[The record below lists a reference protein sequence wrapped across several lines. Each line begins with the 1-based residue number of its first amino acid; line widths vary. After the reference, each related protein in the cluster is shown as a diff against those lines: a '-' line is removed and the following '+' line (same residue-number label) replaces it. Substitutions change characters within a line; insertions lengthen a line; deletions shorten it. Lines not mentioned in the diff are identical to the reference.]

1 MPAKKTM
8 KKTAKK
14 TAKPVA
20 KAKTIEEKCDYAEKC
35 ACECKC
41 GSHSQLPVY
50 LLVGMLVATLTVL
63 VVSVGFNMS
72 VRDIFRPATYIY
84 NGKFD
89 ADVKNEKKDE
99 SGITIISA
107 GAAIDMTKNKSGFI
121 IVGEENDISSDA
133 FARRV
138 ASLVEGEEGIYRYDV
153 KVEEN
158 TDDIRAKNILG
169 IYDEVPTI
177 VYVKNG
183 GVYDRIDDVKDIED
197 LKVFLSKYLPTEED

>member
-20 KAKTIEEKCDYAEKC
+20 KTIEKKCDCAEKC
-35 ACECKC
+35 ACKDCKC
-41 GSHSQLPVY
+41 GGHNQLPIY

-63 VVSVGFNMS
+63 IVSVSFNLS

-133 FARRV
+133 FAP
-138 ASLVEGEEGIYRYDV
+138 
-153 KVEEN
+153 
-158 TDDIRAKNILG
+158 KNILG
-169 IYDEVPTI
+169 VYDEVPTI

-183 GVYDRIDDVKDIED
+183 AVYDRIDDVKDIDD
-197 LKVFLSKYLPTEED
+197 LTVFLSKYLPTKED

>member
-8 KKTAKK
+8 KKTTKK
-14 TAKPVA
+14 TAKPAV
-20 KAKTIEEKCDYAEKC
+20 KTVEKKCDCAEKC

-41 GSHSQLPVY
+41 GGHSQLPVY

-107 GAAIDMTKNKSGFI
+107 GAAIDMAKNKSGFI

-177 VYVKNG
+177 AYVKNG

>member
-8 KKTAKK
+8 KKTTKK
-14 TAKPVA
+14 TAKPAV
-20 KAKTIEEKCDYAEKC
+20 KTVEKKCDCAEKC

-41 GSHSQLPVY
+41 GGHSQLPVY

-107 GAAIDMTKNKSGFI
+107 GAAIDMAKNKSGFI

-197 LKVFLSKYLPTEED
+197 LRVFLSKYLPTEED

>member
-20 KAKTIEEKCDYAEKC
+20 KTIEKKCDCAEKC
-35 ACECKC
+35 ACKDCKC
-41 GSHSQLPVY
+41 GGHSQLSIY

-63 VVSVGFNMS
+63 IVSVSFNLS

-107 GAAIDMTKNKSGFI
+107 GAAIDMAKNKSGFI

-138 ASLVEGEEGIYRYDV
+138 AGLVEGEEGIYRYDV

-197 LKVFLSKYLPTEED
+197 LKVFLSKYLPTKED

>member
-14 TAKPVA
+14 STKPAV
-20 KAKTIEEKCDYAEKC
+20 KTVEKKCDCAEKC

-41 GSHSQLPVY
+41 GGHNQLPIY
-50 LLVGMLVATLTVL
+50 LLVGMLVAALTVL
-63 VVSVGFNMS
+63 VISVSFNLS

-107 GAAIDMTKNKSGFI
+107 GAAIDMAKNKSGFI

-138 ASLVEGEEGIYRYDV
+138 ASLVEGEEGIYRYNT
-153 KVEEN
+153 KVEED
-158 TDDIRAKNILG
+158 TDDTRAKNILG
-169 IYDEVPTI
+169 IYEEVPTI

>member
-8 KKTAKK
+8 KKTTKK
-14 TAKPVA
+14 TAKPAV
-20 KAKTIEEKCDYAEKC
+20 KTVEKKCDCAEKC

-41 GSHSQLPVY
+41 GGHSQLPVY

-153 KVEEN
+153 KVEGN

>member
-20 KAKTIEEKCDYAEKC
+20 KTIEKKCDCAEKCDCKD
-35 ACECKC
+35 CKC
-41 GSHSQLPVY
+41 GGHNQLPIY

-63 VVSVGFNMS
+63 IVSVSFNLS
-72 VRDIFRPATYIY
+72 VRDIFRPVTYIY

-107 GAAIDMTKNKSGFI
+107 GAAIDMAKNKSGFI

-138 ASLVEGEEGIYRYDV
+138 ASLVEGEDGIYRYNT
-153 KVEEN
+153 KVEEDA
-158 TDDIRAKNILG
+158 DDIRAKNILG
-169 IYDEVPTI
+169 VYDEVPTI

-183 GVYDRIDDVKDIED
+183 VVYDRIDDVKDIDD
-197 LKVFLSKYLPTEED
+197 LTVFLSKYLPTKED

>member
-8 KKTAKK
+8 KKTTKK
-14 TAKPVA
+14 TAKPAV
-20 KAKTIEEKCDYAEKC
+20 KTVEKKCDCTEKC

-41 GSHSQLPVY
+41 GGHSQLPVY

-107 GAAIDMTKNKSGFI
+107 GAAIDMAKNKSGFI